1 MQEATTM
8 VDRDVFAS
16 RVAPGWGASARAAG
30 SLLPVEV
37 LGDQLGRDLYRDLR
51 RTGGLRGA
59 RLLGVLHQVRRCT
72 PGASDPECLT
82 EALGRYAW
90 ERCLSRIVPQ
100 MVYGG
105 AVTVAEALAY
115 FERALSHARLEEA
128 ATRLLRNPDARLLRR
143 PQQRQR
149 STAELLDEEAP
160 LGPSG

>member
-37 LGDQLGRDLYRDLR
+37 LGDQLEGDLYRDLR
-51 RTGGLRGA
+51 RTGGLAGG
-59 RLLGVLHQVRRCT
+59 RLRAVVEQVRRSLS
-72 PGASDPECLT
+72 GAAELECLM
-82 EALGRYAW
+82 EALRRYVW

-105 AVTVAEALAY
+105 VVTVAEALAY

-128 ATRLLRNPDARLLRR
+128 ATRLARDPCARRLRR
-143 PQQRQR
+143 PKR
-149 STAELLDEEAP
+149 SRHLTAELLGEEAP
-160 LGPSG
+160 LGPRG